1 MNLKTLIIRT
11 DRLGDFYQ
19 TIPYINC
26 LARIYGKTN
35 VDIVV
40 KKHIYPHIKKKK
52 YLYNKLY
59 SFEESGIFNKVLL
72 IVKLRK
78 NNYKQII
85 IFDGKDRSIIL
96 SKFLNVDKIFHTYP
110 RKKINLLTKISFSK
124 KYTTILDNQ
133 TMPLKHLYKNILDK
147 IDVRIIKKDYKIL
160 LHQNIKKINIFKNE
174 NIKNK
179 KYILI
184 HLDEKWFSDFYIKK
198 YTDISL
204 KKKDFFLFIKKIVK
218 RCRKNLIITT
228 GTIDLPFIT
237 EISNEYFNINKKGY
251 CYLKIGKYKI
261 ILLKKIS
268 IENLEIITMNANSVI
283 TCHGPLSL
291 ISGSFNINLIDII
304 EKNQEKWYERHTSH
318 IMKYNKLYRIKFS
331 KLAKKII
338 LKLK

>member
-1 MNLKTLIIRT
+1 MKTLIIRT

-26 LARIYGKTN
+26 LTRIYGKTN

-40 KKHIYPHIKKKK
+40 KKHIYSHIKKKK
-52 YLYNKLY
+52 YLYNNLY
-59 SFEESGIFNKVLL
+59 SFEKNGIFNKFFL
-72 IVKLRK
+72 ILKLRK

-110 RKKINLLTKISFSK
+110 QKKINFLTRIFFSK
-124 KYTTILDNQ
+124 KYITILDNQ
-133 TMPLKHLYKNILDK
+133 TILLKYLYKSILDK
-147 IDVRIIKKDYKIL
+147 IGVKIIKSDYKIL

-184 HLDEKWFSDFYIKK
+184 HLDEKWFSDSYIKK
-198 YTDISL
+198 YTNISL
-204 KKKDFFLFIKKIVK
+204 TKNDFFLFIKKIVK
-218 RCRKNLIITT
+218 KCNENLIITT
-228 GTIDLPFIT
+228 GTIALPFIT

-251 CYLKIGKYKI
+251 YYLKIGKYKI

-268 IENLEIITMNANSVI
+268 IENLEIVTMNAKSVI

-291 ISGSFNINLIDII
+291 ISGSFNVNLIDVI
-304 EKNQEKWYERHTSH
+304 EKTQKKWYERHTSH
-318 IMKYNKLYRIKFS
+318 IMKYNKLFRIKFS
-331 KLAKKII
+331 KLAKQII
-338 LKLK
+338 PKVK

>member
-1 MNLKTLIIRT
+1 MKTLIIRT

-26 LARIYGKTN
+26 LIRNYGKTN

-268 IENLEIITMNANSVI
+268 IENLEIVTMNAKSLI

-291 ISGSFNINLIDII
+291 ISGSFNVNLIDII
-304 EKNQEKWYERHTSH
+304 EKTQKKWYERHTSH

-331 KLAKKII
+331 KLAEEII

>member
-1 MNLKTLIIRT
+1 MKTLIIRT
-11 DRLGDFYQ
+11 DKLGDFYQ

-26 LARIYGKTN
+26 LIRIYGKIN
-35 VDIVV
+35 VDVVV

-59 SFEESGIFNKVLL
+59 YFEESGIFNKVSL

-78 NNYKQII
+78 NDYKQII

-110 RKKINLLTKISFSK
+110 QKKINLLTKMFFSK
-124 KYTTILDNQ
+124 KYITILDNQ
-133 TMPLKHLYKNILDK
+133 TIPLKYLYKSILDK
-147 IDVRIIKKDYKIL
+147 IGIGIIKRDYKIL
-160 LHQNIKKINIFKNE
+160 LHQNIKKINFFKKE
-174 NIKNK
+174 KIKNK

-184 HLDEKWFSDFYIKK
+184 HLDEKWFLDFYIKK

-218 RCRKNLIITT
+218 KCRKNLIITT

-261 ILLKKIS
+261 ILLKKTS

-291 ISGSFNINLIDII
+291 ISGSFNVNLIDII
-304 EKNQEKWYERHTSH
+304 ETAQEKWYDRHTFH
-318 IMKYNKLYRIKFS
+318 IMKYNKLHRIKFS

-338 LKLK
+338 LKIK

>member
-1 MNLKTLIIRT
+1 LKTLIIRT

-26 LARIYGKTN
+26 LTRIYGKTN

-40 KKHIYPHIKKKK
+40 KKHIYSHIKKKK
-52 YLYNKLY
+52 YLYNSLY
-59 SFEESGIFNKVLL
+59 SFEKNGIFNKVFL
-72 IVKLRK
+72 ILKLRK

-110 RKKINLLTKISFSK
+110 QKKINFLTKIFFSK

-133 TMPLKHLYKNILDK
+133 TIPLKYLYKSILDK
-147 IDVRIIKKDYKIL
+147 IGVKIIKRDYKIL

-198 YTDISL
+198 YTNISL
-204 KKKDFFLFIKKIVK
+204 KKNDFFLFIKKIVK
-218 RCRKNLIITT
+218 KCYANLIITT

-251 CYLKIGKYKI
+251 YYLKIGKYKI

-268 IENLEIITMNANSVI
+268 IENLEIVTMNAKSVI

-291 ISGSFNINLIDII
+291 ISGSFNVNLIDII
-304 EKNQEKWYERHTSH
+304 EKTQEKWYERHTSH

-338 LKLK
+338 LKIK

>member
-1 MNLKTLIIRT
+1 LKTLIIRT

-26 LARIYGKTN
+26 LTRIYGKTN
-35 VDIVV
+35 VDVLV
-40 KKHIYPHIKKKK
+40 KKHIYSHIKRKK
-52 YLYNKLY
+52 YLYNNLY
-59 SFEESGIFNKVLL
+59 SFEKNGIFNKVSL
-72 IVKLRK
+72 ILKLRK

-96 SKFLNVDKIFHTYP
+96 SKFLNVAKIFHTYP
-110 RKKINLLTKISFSK
+110 QKKINLLTKIFFSK

-133 TMPLKHLYKNILDK
+133 TIPLKYLYKSILDK
-147 IDVRIIKKDYKIL
+147 IGVKIIKRDYKIL

-198 YTDISL
+198 YTNISL
-204 KKKDFFLFIKKIVK
+204 KKNDFFLFIKKIVK
-218 RCRKNLIITT
+218 KCYANLIITT

-251 CYLKIGKYKI
+251 YYLKIGKYKI

-268 IENLEIITMNANSVI
+268 IGNLEIVTMNANTVI

-291 ISGSFNINLIDII
+291 ISGSFNVNLIDII
-304 EKNQEKWYERHTSH
+304 EKTQAKWYERHTSH
-318 IMKYNKLYRIKFS
+318 IMKYNKLYRVKFN
-331 KLAKKII
+331 KLAKQII
-338 LKLK
+338 LKVK

>member
-1 MNLKTLIIRT
+1 MKTLIIRT

-26 LARIYGKTN
+26 LARTYGKKN
-35 VDIVV
+35 VDILV
-40 KKHIYPHIKKKK
+40 KKHIYYHIKKKK
-52 YLYNKLY
+52 YLFNKLY
-59 SFEESGIFNKVLL
+59 FFEENGIFNKAFL
-72 IVKLRK
+72 ILKLRK

-110 RKKINLLTKISFSK
+110 QKKINFLTKIFFSK

-133 TMPLKHLYKNILDK
+133 IIPLKYLYKSILDK
-147 IDVRIIKKDYKIL
+147 IGVKIIKRDYKIL

-184 HLDEKWFSDFYIKK
+184 HLDEKWFSDFYLKK
-198 YTDISL
+198 YTNISL
-204 KKKDFFLFIKKIVK
+204 KKNDFFLFIKKIAK
-218 RCRKNLIITT
+218 KCYTNLIITT

-251 CYLKIGKYKI
+251 YYLKIGKYKI
-261 ILLKKIS
+261 ILLKEIS
-268 IENLEIITMNANSVI
+268 IDNLEIITMNANNVI

-291 ISGSFNINLIDII
+291 LTGSFNINLIDVI
-304 EKNQEKWYERHTSH
+304 EKNQAKWYERHTSH
-318 IMKYNKLYRIKFS
+318 IMKYNKLYRVKFS
-331 KLAKKII
+331 KLAKQII
-338 LKLK
+338 LKVK

>member
-1 MNLKTLIIRT
+1 MKTLIIRT
-11 DRLGDFYQ
+11 DSLGDFYQ

-26 LARIYGKTN
+26 LTRIYGKTN

-40 KKHIYPHIKKKK
+40 QKHIYSHIKKKK
-52 YLYNKLY
+52 YLYNNLY
-59 SFEESGIFNKVLL
+59 SFEKSGIFNKVFL
-72 IVKLRK
+72 ILKLRK

-110 RKKINLLTKISFSK
+110 QKKINFLTKIFFSK

-133 TMPLKHLYKNILDK
+133 TIPLKYLYKSILDK
-147 IDVRIIKKDYKIL
+147 IGVKIIKRDYKIL

-184 HLDEKWFSDFYIKK
+184 HLDEKWFSDFYLKK
-198 YTDISL
+198 YTNISL
-204 KKKDFFLFIKKIVK
+204 KKNDFFLFIKKIVK
-218 RCRKNLIITT
+218 KCYANLIITT

-251 CYLKIGKYKI
+251 YYLKIGKYKI

-268 IENLEIITMNANSVI
+268 IDNLEIVTMNANTVI

-291 ISGSFNINLIDII
+291 ISGSFNVNLIDII
-304 EKNQEKWYERHTSH
+304 EKTQEKWYERHTSH

-331 KLAKKII
+331 KLAKQII
-338 LKLK
+338 LKVK

>member
-1 MNLKTLIIRT
+1 MKTLIIRT

-26 LARIYGKTN
+26 LTRIYGKTN

-40 KKHIYPHIKKKK
+40 KKHIYSHIKKKK
-52 YLYNKLY
+52 YLYNSLY
-59 SFEESGIFNKVLL
+59 SFEKNGIFNKVFL
-72 IVKLRK
+72 ILKLRK

-110 RKKINLLTKISFSK
+110 QKKINFLTKIIFSK

-133 TMPLKHLYKNILDK
+133 IIPLKYLYKEILDK
-147 IDVRIIKKDYKIL
+147 IAVKIIKRDYKIL

-184 HLDEKWFSDFYIKK
+184 HLDEKWFADSYIKK
-198 YTDISL
+198 YTNISL
-204 KKKDFFLFIKKIVK
+204 KKNDFFLFIKKIVK
-218 RCRKNLIITT
+218 KCCANLIITT

-251 CYLKIGKYKI
+251 YYLKIGKYKI

-268 IENLEIITMNANSVI
+268 IENLEIVTMNANSVI

-291 ISGSFNINLIDII
+291 ISGSFNVNLIDII
-304 EKNQEKWYERHTSH
+304 EKNQQKWYYRHTSH
-318 IMKYNKLYRIKFS
+318 IIKYNKLYRKKFS
-331 KLAKKII
+331 ELAKQII
-338 LKLK
+338 LKVK

>member
-1 MNLKTLIIRT
+1 MKTLIIRT

-26 LARIYGKTN
+26 LTRIYGKTN

-52 YLYNKLY
+52 YLYNSLY
-59 SFEESGIFNKVLL
+59 SFEKNGIFSKVFL
-72 IVKLRK
+72 ILKLRK

-110 RKKINLLTKISFSK
+110 NKKINFLTKIFFSK

-133 TMPLKHLYKNILDK
+133 TIPLKYLYKSILDK
-147 IDVRIIKKDYKIL
+147 IGVKIIKRDYKIL
-160 LHQNIKKINIFKNE
+160 LHQNIKKINLIRNE
-174 NIKNK
+174 NIRNK
-179 KYILI
+179 KFTLI
-184 HLDEKWFSDFYIKK
+184 HLDEKWFSNFYIKK
-198 YTDISL
+198 YTNISL
-204 KKKDFFLFIKKIVK
+204 KKNDFFLFIKKIVK
-218 RCRKNLIITT
+218 KCHANLIITT

-251 CYLKIGKYKI
+251 YYLKIGKYKI

-268 IENLEIITMNANSVI
+268 IEDLEIVTMNAKSVI

-291 ISGSFNINLIDII
+291 ISGSFNVNLIDII
-304 EKNQEKWYERHTSH
+304 EKTQKKWYERHTSH

-331 KLAKKII
+331 KLAKQII
-338 LKLK
+338 LKVK

>member
-1 MNLKTLIIRT
+1 M
-11 DRLGDFYQ
+11 GDFYQ

-26 LARIYGKTN
+26 LTRIYGKTN

-52 YLYNKLY
+52 YLYNNLY
-59 SFEESGIFNKVLL
+59 SFEKNGIFNKVFL
-72 IVKLRK
+72 ILKLRK

-110 RKKINLLTKISFSK
+110 PKKINFLTKIFFSK

-133 TMPLKHLYKNILDK
+133 TIPLKYLYKSILDK
-147 IDVRIIKKDYKIL
+147 IGVKIIKRDYKIL
-160 LHQNIKKINIFKNE
+160 LHQNIKKINIFKRE

-198 YTDISL
+198 YTNISL
-204 KKKDFFLFIKKIVK
+204 KKNDFFLFIKKIVK
-218 RCRKNLIITT
+218 KCYANLIITT

-251 CYLKIGKYKI
+251 YYLKIGKYKI

-268 IENLEIITMNANSVI
+268 IENLEIVTMNANNVI

-291 ISGSFNINLIDII
+291 ISGSFNVNLIDII
-304 EKNQEKWYERHTSH
+304 EKTQAKWYERHTSH
-318 IMKYNKLYRIKFS
+318 IMKYNKLYRVKFN
-331 KLAKKII
+331 KLAKQII
-338 LKLK
+338 LKVK

>member
-1 MNLKTLIIRT
+1 MKTLIIRT

-26 LARIYGKTN
+26 LTRIYGKTN

-52 YLYNKLY
+52 YLYNSLY
-59 SFEESGIFNKVLL
+59 SFEKNGIFNKVFL
-72 IVKLRK
+72 ILKLRK
-78 NNYKQII
+78 KNYKQII

-110 RKKINLLTKISFSK
+110 KKKINFLTKIFFSK
-124 KYTTILDNQ
+124 KYSTILDNQ
-133 TMPLKHLYKNILDK
+133 TIPLKYLYKSILDK
-147 IDVRIIKKDYKIL
+147 IGVKIIKRDYKIL

-184 HLDEKWFSDFYIKK
+184 HLDEKWFLDSYIKK
-198 YTDISL
+198 YTNISL
-204 KKKDFFLFIKKIVK
+204 KKNDFFLFIKKIVK
-218 RCRKNLIITT
+218 KCHANLIITT

-251 CYLKIGKYKI
+251 YYLKIGKYKI

-268 IENLEIITMNANSVI
+268 IENLEIVTMNASAVV

-291 ISGSFNINLIDII
+291 ISGSFNVNLIDII
-304 EKNQEKWYERHTSH
+304 EKTQEKWYERHTSH
-318 IMKYNKLYRIKFS
+318 IIKYNKLHRAKFS
-331 KLAKKII
+331 KLTKEII
-338 LKLK
+338 LKVK

>member
-1 MNLKTLIIRT
+1 MKTLIIRT

-19 TIPYINC
+19 TIPYINS
-26 LARIYGKTN
+26 LTRIYGKTN

-174 NIKNK
+174 NITNK

-184 HLDEKWFSDFYIKK
+184 HIDEKWFSNFYIKK
-198 YTDISL
+198 FTDISPD
-204 KKKDFFLFIKKIVK
+204 KNDFFLFIKKIIKK
-218 RCRKNLIITT
+218 RKTNLIITT
-228 GTIDLPFIT
+228 GTVELPFIT
-237 EISNEYFNINKKGY
+237 EISNKYFNINKKGY
-251 CYLKIGKYKI
+251 YYFRFGKYKI

-268 IENLEIITMNANSVI
+268 IDNLEIITMNANNVI

-291 ISGSFNINLIDII
+291 LSGSFNINLIDII
-304 EKNQEKWYERHTSH
+304 NKAQNKWYFRHTSH
-318 IMKYNKLYRIKFS
+318 IKKYNKLYREKFD

-338 LKLK
+338 LKVK

>member
-1 MNLKTLIIRT
+1 MKTLIIRT

-26 LARIYGKTN
+26 LTRIYGKTN

-52 YLYNKLY
+52 YLYNSLY
-59 SFEESGIFNKVLL
+59 SFEKNGIFNKVFL
-72 IVKLRK
+72 ILKLRK

-110 RKKINLLTKISFSK
+110 QKKINFLTKIFFSK

-133 TMPLKHLYKNILDK
+133 TIPLKYLYKNILDK
-147 IDVRIIKKDYKIL
+147 IGVKIIKRDYKIL

-198 YTDISL
+198 YTNISL
-204 KKKDFFLFIKKIVK
+204 KKNDFFLFIKKIVK
-218 RCRKNLIITT
+218 KCYANLIITT

-251 CYLKIGKYKI
+251 YYLKIGKYKI

-268 IENLEIITMNANSVI
+268 IENLEIVTMNANNVI

-291 ISGSFNINLIDII
+291 ISGSFNVNLIDII
-304 EKNQEKWYERHTSH
+304 EKTQAKWYERHTSH
-318 IMKYNKLYRIKFS
+318 IMKYNKLYRVKFS
-331 KLAKKII
+331 KLAKQII
-338 LKLK
+338 LKVK